1 MNLQDIKTIDTQ
13 YVLHTYK
20 RADVAFKK
28 GKNATLYDEAGRD
41 YIDFGAGIGVV
52 SVGHGNKALAK
63 AINKAAKRLI
73 HTSNLYHIAP
83 QARLAKKIID
93 CYTKNSRSNTKYR
106 VFFSNSGAE
115 ANECA
120 IKIARK
126 FGNPSGRYKI
136 ITLDSSFHGRTI
148 ASLKAT
154 GQDKM
159 HKHFGPYPDGFVYA
173 KDIKDI
179 ANVLDSQTCAV
190 LLELVQGE
198 GGIEQMDKAQ
208 VIELAKLLKSKN
220 VLLMVDEV
228 QSGIYRSGE
237 IFASKIYGIEPD
249 VITMA
254 KGLAGGVPI
263 GACMTSRVDI
273 FAPSEHGS
281 TFGGNFLSTSA
292 GLRAIKILEKAYDSG
307 KLKRTIV
314 YFNAKLDSLLK
325 KYPTLFIHKTGLG
338 LMCGLKAKSE
348 QIQQDILQACF
359 TQRLLVLRSGRGVV
373 RFLPPLLISKRE
385 IDEGFRRFQKALKSI
400 KTKNQTPKT
409 TNAPA
414 SLASS
419 VKPKSRTN
427 AKPKKPRTT
436 TI

>member
-1 MNLQDIKTIDTQ
+1 MNLEHIKTMDTE

-20 RADVAFKK
+20 RANVAFKK
-28 GKNATLYDEAGRD
+28 GKNATLYDEMGKD

-63 AINKAAKRLI
+63 AINKTAKKLI
-73 HTSNLYHIAP
+73 HTSNLYHIEP
-83 QARLAKKIID
+83 QAKLAKKIIE
-93 CYTKNSRSNTKYR
+93 CYTKDSRSQTKYR

-126 FGNPSGRYKI
+126 FGNPSNRYKI

-154 GQDKM
+154 GQEKM

-179 ANVLDSQTCAV
+179 ANVLDSKTCAV

-198 GGIEQMDKAQ
+198 GGIEKMDKAQ
-208 VIELAKLLKSKN
+208 VIELAKLLKSKDI
-220 VLLMVDEV
+220 LLMIDEV

-237 IFASKIYGIEPD
+237 IFASKVYGIEPD

-273 FAPSEHGS
+273 FEPSEHGS

-292 GLRAIKILEKAYDSG
+292 GLKALKILEKAHKSG
-307 KLKRTIV
+307 ALQHTIA
-314 YFNAKLDSLLK
+314 YFNAKLDSILK
-325 KYPTLFIHKTGLG
+325 KYPTLLTHKTGLG

-359 TQRLLVLRSGRGVV
+359 TQRLLVLRSGKNVV

-385 IDEGFRRFQKALKSI
+385 IDEGFKRLQKALQSI
-400 KTKNQTPKT
+400 KQPTKNP
-409 TNAPA
+409 P
-414 SLASS
+414 L
-419 VKPKSRTN
+419 KPKKTLIKNKPNNNARTR
-427 AKPKKPRTT
+427 KPRTT

>member
-1 MNLQDIKTIDTQ
+1 MDLERIKSIDEQ

-20 RADVAFKK
+20 RASVAFTK
-28 GKNATLYDEAGRD
+28 GKNATLYDEVGKD
-41 YIDFGAGIGVV
+41 YVDFGAGIGVV

-83 QARLAKKIID
+83 QARLAKKIVE
-93 CYTKNSRSNTKYR
+93 CYAKDSQKKYR

-179 ANVLDSQTCAV
+179 PNVLDSKTCAV

-198 GGIEQMDKAQ
+198 GGIEKMDKSQ
-208 VIELAKLLKSKN
+208 VVELTKVLKSKN
-220 VLLMVDEV
+220 ILLMIDEV

-237 IFASKIYGIEPD
+237 IFASKVYGIEPD

-263 GACMTSRVDI
+263 GACMTSCVDI

-281 TFGGNFLSTSA
+281 TFGGNFLSTNA
-292 GLRAIKILEKAYDSG
+292 GLKALKILERAYKNG
-307 KLKRTIV
+307 KLQRTIA
-314 YFNAKLDSLLK
+314 YFNAKLDSILK
-325 KYPTLFIHKTGLG
+325 KYPAFFTHKTGLG

-359 TQRLLVLRSGRGVV
+359 MQRLLVLRSGKNVV

-385 IDEGFRRFQKALKSI
+385 IDEGFKRFHKALQNI
-400 KTKNQTPKT
+400 KQPKNTTQSTPKSAT
-409 TNAPA
+409 KKPTPRSNARP
-414 SLASS
+414 
-419 VKPKSRTN
+419 R
-427 AKPKKPRTT
+427 KPRTT